1 MDKPRAARPTMK
13 FVDEYCD
20 SYKNLFPEVRS
31 FEAFKHL
38 HVGMISSIKRKTL
51 PEIAKVV
58 GLEQEQSV
66 HHFLTKSPWSVKE
79 LRKERLDLILR
90 ALKGRKIFLIIDETG
105 DKKKGRKTDYVSR
118 QYLGKLGK
126 IDNGIVAVTAWG
138 LIDGITIP
146 LIFEVFKP
154 KERLKAEDTYCSK
167 PEIAAQMVRE
177 IKQIG
182 FEIELVLADSL
193 YGESESKF
201 LGCLEALKI
210 NFAVA
215 IRRNH
220 GVWLPKGQTFRCNRW
235 RKFERISGIKLKNY
249 AT

>member
-1 MDKPRAARPTMK
+1 MRQGTR
-13 FVDEYCD
+13 
-20 SYKNLFPEVRS
+20 R
-31 FEAFKHL
+31 
-38 HVGMISSIKRKTL
+38 RKKDRL
-51 PEIAKVV
+51 C
-58 GLEQEQSV
+58 
-66 HHFLTKSPWSVKE
+66 KSP
-79 LRKERLDLILR
+79 
-90 ALKGRKIFLIIDETG
+90 IF
-105 DKKKGRKTDYVSR
+105 
-118 QYLGKLGK
+118 GKLGK

-201 LGCLEALKI
+201 WD
-210 NFAVA
+210 V
-215 IRRNH
+215 
-220 GVWLPKGQTFRCNRW
+220 
-235 RKFERISGIKLKNY
+235 
-249 AT
+249 

>member
-1 MDKPRAARPTMK
+1 M
-13 FVDEYCD
+13 
-20 SYKNLFPEVRS
+20 
-31 FEAFKHL
+31 
-38 HVGMISSIKRKTL
+38 RKT
-51 PEIAKVV
+51 
-58 GLEQEQSV
+58 
-66 HHFLTKSPWSVKE
+66 
-79 LRKERLDLILR
+79 RLNLILH

-154 KERLKAEDTYCSK
+154 KERLRAEDTYRSK
-167 PEIAAQMVRE
+167 PEIAAQMVQT
-177 IKQIG
+177 IKHIG

-201 LGCLEALKI
+201 LGCLEGLCREK
-210 NFAVA
+210 
-215 IRRNH
+215 
-220 GVWLPKGQTFRCNRW
+220 
-235 RKFERISGIKLKNY
+235 
-249 AT
+249 